1 MGAPSTGM
9 QAGEQASAEALLG
22 AFKTIKAA
30 ERRKHAS
37 VLNYWLSIR
46 GDKEFPPLHDLDPLE
61 LSDAGP
67 NSALLELIS
76 GGHDAEIRHLG
87 EALRGGHDWPER
99 IMDAPNPSILA
110 CIAKKLPIV
119 AISRDFLAFEDDF
132 SDETGET
139 RVWVTLLP
147 LSAGGAWVD
156 YVYALVSLE
165 SMPAKGT
172 KAAEKPAS
180 SASKAAVVEEVQVPE
195 EPEPVDEPEEA
206 ATEVEEFETE
216 EVEEQVEPVAIAE
229 EPQE

>member
-9 QAGEQASAEALLG
+9 QTGEQASAEALLG

-99 IMDAPNPSILA
+99 IMDAPSPSILA

-119 AISRDFLAFEDDF
+119 AISRDFLAFEDDY
-132 SDETGET
+132 SDDDGDT

-165 SMPAKGT
+165 STPAKG
-172 KAAEKPAS
+172 AKPA
-180 SASKAAVVEEVQVPE
+180 KAP
-195 EPEPVDEPEEA
+195 
-206 ATEVEEFETE
+206 TR
-216 EVEEQVEPVAIAE
+216 
-229 EPQE
+229 

>member
-1 MGAPSTGM
+1 MGAPGSGTK
-9 QAGEQASAEALLG
+9 AAEQPAAETLLN
-22 AFKTIKAA
+22 AFKTISAT

-76 GGHDAEIRHLG
+76 GGHDAEILHLG
-87 EALRGGHDWPER
+87 EALRGDDWPER
-99 IMDAPNPSILA
+99 IMDAPSPSILA

-132 SDETGET
+132 SDDSGDT

-165 SMPAKGT
+165 STPAKGA
-172 KAAEKPAS
+172 KAAEKPA
-180 SASKAAVVEEVQVPE
+180 KAQAKAKAVEEE
-195 EPEPVDEPEEA
+195 EPEETLAEVEEPEE
-206 ATEVEEFETE
+206 
-216 EVEEQVEPVAIAE
+216 
-229 EPQE
+229 